1 MDRNKLKRIL
11 NNIFVFIIGILVFII
26 SWVYILELITNYEII
41 IDFLS
46 NRVQNKK
53 IIEDFIFV
61 VSSIIPVIL
70 FSIII
75 SLFRRRDKK

>member
-1 MDRNKLKRIL
+1 ML
-11 NNIFVFIIGILVFII
+11 VFTIGIFVFII
-26 SWVYILELITNYEII
+26 SWVYILELITNSETI

-75 SLFRRRDKK
+75 SLFRKRDKE